1 MNMRRSRAGNQTV
14 QFAAS
19 FPADDEDYREPARKG
34 GGIGR
39 IVAVVV
45 LMHVVFIGG
54 FAAFK
59 KIGHDEPVA
68 TTATSKTETA
78 GKSDAKAAAV
88 KADVDEA
95 LAPIDLAEKRIIV
108 DHPTMKGFSRYRVSA
123 GEQLAEVAR
132 QFNASVAEIERLNDL
147 KSGKPLR
154 VGQWLTVPG
163 SAAGTVAA
171 KNETAPS
178 TPTPVTASAQTT
190 TKEATTSPMRATV
203 ITEGKEP
210 AKPAAPTPRV
220 VEVKP
225 APVTLKPVPIA
236 PKPAQVANTP
246 APRPTV
252 ATSGAP
258 GRTYTVMSGD
268 TAYRI
273 ALKHGVQWQEL
284 LAHNGM
290 KDPLELKAGQ
300 TLRIP

>member
-1 MNMRRSRAGNQTV
+1 MRRSRAGRQTV

-19 FPADDEDYREPARKG
+19 FPADEEEYREPARKG

-45 LMHVVFIGG
+45 LAHVVFIGG

-59 KIGHDEPVA
+59 KIGHEEPVS
-68 TTATSKTETA
+68 TTATSKTE
-78 GKSDAKAAAV
+78 KEDVKAASLNAE
-88 KADVDEA
+88 VDEA
-95 LAPIDLAEKRIIV
+95 LAPVDPEEKRIIV
-108 DHPTMKGFSRYRVSA
+108 DHPTMKGYSRYRVSA
-123 GEQLAEVAR
+123 SEQLAEVAR

-163 SAAGTVAA
+163 STTAAVAKA
-171 KNETAPS
+171 EPAPAS
-178 TPTPVTASAQTT
+178 VTSAPVTADQTP
-190 TKEATTSPMRATV
+190 TKEATTSPLRATV

-225 APVTLKPVPIA
+225 TPVTLKPVPVQ
-236 PKPAQVANTP
+236 PKPTPVASGLKP
-246 APRPTV
+246 APTV
-252 ATSGAP
+252 ATSGSP

-273 ALKHGVQWQEL
+273 ALKHGIQWQEL

-300 TLRIP
+300 TIRIP